1 MTKVLGAEPAIEEPA
16 AKRDDGP
23 GRRGNSGRVMAIK
36 SVIRARI
43 EKGEYSAG
51 QRLPSERQL
60 CEEFETARV
69 TLHEILLQLETD
81 GLIYREDR
89 RGWFV
94 SSTRFVYNPQ
104 SRGHFQ
110 LSAVEQ
116 GRTPSTSVIDMSLVV
131 PPPIVRD
138 LLGLEPTE
146 KLARIRRV
154 RSINERAI
162 LYVEHYCFPDVFPGL
177 FDHDLSLSMT
187 ELYRDVYGFTYG
199 RMKYRIM
206 PTAVSG
212 DAARFLRVSN
222 GSPAILITR
231 VNHAID
237 ESVRDCDLEYWRHDA
252 VLIEVDVDLGAEP
265 ETAPGK

>member
-1 MTKVLGAEPAIEEPA
+1 MTKAPAGEPTAAEREE
-16 AKRDDGP
+16 GP
-23 GRRGNSGRVMAIK
+23 GRRGNAGRVQAIK

-43 EKGEYSAG
+43 ESGEYGPG

-94 SSTRFVYNPQ
+94 SSARFVYNPQ

-110 LSAVEQ
+110 LSAIEQ
-116 GRTPSTSVIDMSLVV
+116 ERTPSTSVIDMSVVV

-138 LLGLEPTE
+138 LLGLKPAE

-154 RSINERAI
+154 RSINDRAI

-177 FDHDLSLSMT
+177 FDHDLSRSMT
-187 ELYRDVYGFTYG
+187 ELYRDVYDFTYG

-212 DAARFLRVSN
+212 DAARFLRVSD

-252 VLIEVDVDLGAEP
+252 VLIEVDVELGASP
-265 ETAPGK
+265 EALPGK

>member
-1 MTKVLGAEPAIEEPA
+1 MTNVLGAGPA
-16 AKRDDGP
+16 AGERAAERDDSP
-23 GRRGNSGRVMAIK
+23 GRRGSAGRVMAIK
-36 SVIRARI
+36 AVIRARI
-43 EKGEYSAG
+43 ESGEYDAG

-94 SSTRFVYNPQ
+94 STARFVYNPQ

-110 LSAVEQ
+110 LSAIEQ
-116 GRTPSTSVIDMSLVV
+116 NRTPSTVVIDMSIVA
-131 PPPIVRD
+131 PPPVVRD
-138 LLGLEPTE
+138 LLGIGPEQ

-177 FDHDLSLSMT
+177 FEHDLSLSMT
-187 ELYRDVYGFTYG
+187 ELYRDVYDFRYG

-212 DAARFLRVSN
+212 DAARYLRVSN

-252 VLIEVDVDLGAEP
+252 VLIEVDVDLSAVP
-265 ETAPGK
+265 ETMQVK